1 MQLAPT
7 APRPR
12 RGPAADRCIA
22 ALATIALAGCGA
34 STLPT
39 SAAQTSPTPAP
50 SSIATPA
57 PVPVPLPPLEGTD
70 SAGNTILYNAS
81 GMATATLAAGSPDSV
96 VSPLGNRLLAERSNA
111 AHAVDALDAISADGS
126 TQQLET
132 IGDPA
137 GFIDAIGARDGRA
150 WAWMM
155 KGTTNGCAGQRPPAA
170 TTNVYVASRPG
181 SEALI
186 AQLAP
191 LSNGAQ
197 WMFYQWTAAGI
208 VLTEGGPTGCSNG
221 PRINT
226 DPTDLLNPSTGS
238 VTPLA
243 SRLGTGCVLQDMAD
257 NGTVVCTTLNY
268 FKSQSPIAASATLL
282 RIVSPS
288 GRSEEVTAAQFLQGC
303 SSPMGSPAPAFGDMS
318 ISGDGRYVSVTQW
331 CNGQQTVQATT
342 WVIDAQTLAVTQ
354 VSVAGIGA
362 VEWLPGEDTLIATV
376 ANTNYGAPPPSG
388 DGTYAVSPHGQ
399 ATELTGSDIGS
410 GAAVGQPG
418 SPGGGLAH
426 F

>member
-1 MQLAPT
+1 MQLAST

-12 RGPAADRCIA
+12 RGPAVARCIA
-22 ALATIALAGCGA
+22 VIATIALAGCGA
-34 STLPT
+34 RTLPT
-39 SAAQTSPTPAP
+39 SAAHTSPTPAP

-57 PVPVPLPPLEGTD
+57 PVPVPPLEGTD
-70 SAGNTILYNAS
+70 AAGNTILYNAS
-81 GMATATLAAGSPDSV
+81 GIATATLAAGSPDSV

-126 TQQLET
+126 MQQLET

-137 GFIDAIGARDGRA
+137 NFIDAIGARDGRA

-155 KGTTNGCAGQRPPAA
+155 KGTTNGCAGQPPPPA
-170 TTNVYVASRPG
+170 TTNVYVASKPG

-191 LSNGAQ
+191 LNGGAGRQ

-208 VLTEGGPTGCSNG
+208 VLTEGGPPGCYNG

-238 VTPLA
+238 VTPLT
-243 SRLGTGCVLQDMAD
+243 SQLGTGCVLQDMAD
-257 NGTVVCTTLNY
+257 NGTVVCAPSSDLA
-268 FKSQSPIAASATLL
+268 SQSPIAASATLL
-282 RIVSPS
+282 RIVSRS
-288 GRSEEVTAAQFLQGC
+288 GRSQEVTAAQFLQVC
-303 SSPMGSPAPAFGDMS
+303 SSPMGSPYYGDMS

-331 CNGQQTVQATT
+331 CSEPQTVLATT
-342 WVIDAQTLAVTQ
+342 WVIDAQTLAVTR

-362 VEWLPGEDTLIATV
+362 REWLPGEHTLIATV
-376 ANTNYGAPPPSG
+376 ENTNYGQPPSG
-388 DGTYAVSPHGQ
+388 CGTGGPVACSGTYAVSPDGQ
-399 ATELTGSDIGS
+399 ATELNSADS
-410 GAAVGQPG
+410 
-418 SPGGGLAH
+418 GGGLAH